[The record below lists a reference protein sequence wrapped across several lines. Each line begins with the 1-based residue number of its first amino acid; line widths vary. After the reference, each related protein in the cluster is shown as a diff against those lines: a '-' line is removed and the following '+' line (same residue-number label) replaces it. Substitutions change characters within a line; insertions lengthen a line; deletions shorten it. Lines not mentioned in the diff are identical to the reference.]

1 VSLVGRR
8 GYMHDEEVQEIIWP
22 LYQIIKINR
31 RKLVLN
37 FGFFSQFFYM
47 DQLPT

>member
-1 VSLVGRR
+1 
-8 GYMHDEEVQEIIWP
+8 MHDEEVQEIIGP
-22 LYQIIKINR
+22 LYKILQINR

-37 FGFFSQFFYM
+37 FGFFSQFFDM